1 MSYVK
6 YNINMF
12 FKLWFRGELKGFFC
26 VLMIIFSTEC
36 LMYMS
41 KLIQNYCTLKEKR
54 VFSTFT
60 DC

>member
-12 FKLWFRGELKGFFC
+12 FKLWFRGGLKGFFC
-26 VLMIIFSTEC
+26 VLMIILTEC
-36 LMYMS
+36 LMHMS

-54 VFSTFT
+54 VFSTFP
-60 DC
+60 DR